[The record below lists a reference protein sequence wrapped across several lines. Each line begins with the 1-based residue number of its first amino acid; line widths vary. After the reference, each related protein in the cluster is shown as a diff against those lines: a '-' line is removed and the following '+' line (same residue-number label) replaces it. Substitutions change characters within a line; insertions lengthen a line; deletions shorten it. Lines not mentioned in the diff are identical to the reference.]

1 MSTET
6 DRLLAESKIQDIKN
20 VFKKYSS
27 NDSFELKQLRLEF
40 KKLQEEI
47 TSSDWSKIG
56 MLAGLLWY
64 KLDTIVNHLV
74 NIDRNTSKIK

>member
-1 MSTET
+1 MSNET
-6 DRLLAESKIQDIKN
+6 DRLLAESKIQDIKD
-20 VFKKYSS
+20 VFKKYAS

-47 TSSDWSKIG
+47 SSSDWSKIG

-64 KLDTIVNHLV
+64 KLDTIVNHLA